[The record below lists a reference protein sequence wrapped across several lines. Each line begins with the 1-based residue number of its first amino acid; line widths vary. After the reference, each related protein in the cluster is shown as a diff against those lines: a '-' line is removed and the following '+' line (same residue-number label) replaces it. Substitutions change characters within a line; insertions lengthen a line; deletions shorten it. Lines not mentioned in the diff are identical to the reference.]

1 MNERKRWREALRLQ
15 LRQTGREGGR
25 VQWRK
30 PMHQAAAGLALL
42 MLTACSPPSDGV
54 REATLAVLVQ
64 QAEQFDGARVAT
76 EGRVRHFE
84 TPLHYW
90 IEDEDLNRVEVFPH
104 EDIAPYLGETVRII
118 GHFEYSSGEGRRLTL
133 ERLERPSM
141 P

>member
-1 MNERKRWREALRLQ
+1 MSERKKWI
-15 LRQTGREGGR
+15 
-25 VQWRK
+25 
-30 PMHQAAAGLALL
+30 MAAAGPALFMLA
-42 MLTACSPPSDGV
+42 ACSPPSDGV

-84 TPLHYW
+84 APLHYW
-90 IEDEDLNRVEVFPH
+90 IEDEDLNRVEIFPH
-104 EDIAPYLGETVRII
+104 EAIAPHLGETVRII

-133 ERLERPSM
+133 ERLERPSI